1 VPHLLG
7 ARLEAQEEYRL
18 VSDEK
23 NVDASSI
30 GSKGVRTVG
39 RTEATKEA
47 ILLLELAI
55 ARSQADRFADDEFK
69 DLIRG
74 ALEAA
79 KHEVAHLEGQTPVPQ
94 LDTGRFLRG
103 RVSEDADLAKQG
115 ASSEAKKAGD

>member
-1 VPHLLG
+1 VQHLI
-7 ARLEAQEEYRL
+7 AAWPEAEEYRL
-18 VSDEK
+18 SSGEKTVAVS
-23 NVDASSI
+23 AT
-30 GSKGVRTVG
+30 GRKGVRTVG

-79 KHEVAHLEGQTPVPQ
+79 KQEIAHLEGRTTASR
-94 LDTGRFLRG
+94 LGTGRLFRG
-103 RVSEDADLAKQG
+103 CVSEDSDLAKQG
-115 ASSEAKKAGD
+115 LPSKTKKAVN

>member
-1 VPHLLG
+1 M
-7 ARLEAQEEYRL
+7 
-18 VSDEK
+18 
-23 NVDASSI
+23 
-30 GSKGVRTVG
+30 G
-39 RTEATKEA
+39 RTEVTKEA

-74 ALEAA
+74 ALVAA
-79 KHEVAHLEGQTPVPQ
+79 KHEVEHLEGQTPVPR

-103 RVSEDADLAKQG
+103 RVSEETDLAKQG

>member
-1 VPHLLG
+1 M
-7 ARLEAQEEYRL
+7 
-18 VSDEK
+18 
-23 NVDASSI
+23 
-30 GSKGVRTVG
+30 G

-79 KHEVAHLEGQTPVPQ
+79 KHEVAHLEGQTLMPR
-94 LDTGRFLRG
+94 LDTGRLFRG
-103 RVSEDADLAKQG
+103 RVSEETDLGSKGHPARRRKR
-115 ASSEAKKAGD
+115 AIAER